1 MATIPQLAIKPD
13 QQQIPDPLDQYSKVV
28 GIQRLALQG
37 QLQKQQIQN
46 AQLEGE
52 EQKIKVAQ
60 AQRDAQDEQV
70 KNQAWHESG
79 GDPQK
84 FMQALQQNGASYK
97 TVQGVTQGLT
107 ATREAYGKADEATF
121 KAHGEAN
128 KLIGD
133 GIQSILNAPP
143 EDQAAQYTLVTNGL
157 KRDQNLAKYLPANL
171 PPQFPGPDA
180 LKSAA
185 IGVGMNDALMKQAKE
200 QRDAA
205 KGVPELA
212 EATAKAGTAQS
223 EQTIKAAEAAAV
235 GQGGAIPGIPLD
247 VQAANAWLK
256 RPENKGKDLAAA
268 KMATTPAGI
277 TLGNQLGAPGAGS
290 AMDQAAE
297 RYSTDGTLPA
307 GFSRSPGTTAAI
319 IKRAAELHPDQ
330 NIAANKATF
339 SADAAALKKVQV
351 TFDQVSA
358 FENTALKNLDLYVEK
373 AKAIPDLGTRFA
385 NVPLRAITKSM
396 IGDANYAAMETA
408 RQTAATEAAK
418 VLGSANASG
427 VLSDSQKHE
436 ALDVLDGKY
445 PLAATIKVV
454 DTFKQDF
461 ANRHAGYQQD
471 IDAIKARLNGK
482 PTAQTP
488 AVATPQ
494 SATNKANG
502 HKIVVKDGKWVDAE
516 TGKPI

>member
-1 MATIPQLAIKPD
+1 MSSLPQLSIKPD
-13 QQQIPDPLDQYSKVV
+13 QQIPDPLDQYSKVV

-52 EQKIKVAQ
+52 EKKIQVAQ
-60 AQRDAQDEQV
+60 AQRDQNDQ
-70 KNQAWHESG
+70 KISSDAWQNSG

-84 FMQALQQNGASYK
+84 FLQSLQQNGASFK
-97 TVQGVTQGLT
+97 TYQTVSQGMT
-107 ATREAYGKADEATF
+107 ATRKALADADESTF

-157 KRDQNLAKYLPANL
+157 KRDPNLAKYLPANL
-171 PPQFPGPDA
+171 PPQFPGQDA

-185 IGVGMNDALMKQAKE
+185 IGVGMNEKLFAQAEADRKAAQGPAELAKANADA
-200 QRDAA
+200 DAA
-205 KGVPELA
+205 QS
-212 EATAKAGTAQS
+212 TAIVK
-223 EQTIKAAEAAAV
+223 KAEAAAV
-235 GQGGAIPGIPLD
+235 QGGGAIPGVPLD
-247 VQAANAWLK
+247 VQAVNAWLR
-256 RPENKGKDLAAA
+256 RPENKGKDIAAA

-339 SADAAALKKVQV
+339 GADAAALKKVQG

-358 FENTALKNLDLYVEK
+358 FENTAIKNLDLYVEK

-396 IGDANYAAMETA
+396 VGDANYAAMETA

-436 ALDVLDGKY
+436 ALDVLDGKL

-482 PTAQTP
+482 PTAQAPT
-488 AVATPQ
+488 AATPQ

-516 TGKPI
+516 TGAPI